1 MHRSFLQNRKFECNT
16 EENKAAFK
24 RQKNYCNRLYKRE
37 RRDHYNKLDLKNIT
51 DNIKFWDTMKP
62 LFSDKGGVREKIV
75 LVEND
80 EIISDSL
87 HVAEKFNNYFQKLFH
102 RFPQVLFFL

>member
-1 MHRSFLQNRKFECNT
+1 MHRSLLQNRKFKWDT

-37 RRDHYNKLDLKNIT
+37 RRDHYNQLDLKSIT

-75 LVEND
+75 LVEDN

-87 HVAEKFNNYFQKLFH
+87 LVAEKLSNYFQTSGS
-102 RFPQVLFFL
+102 RE

>member
-1 MHRSFLQNRKFECNT
+1 MAQ
-16 EENKAAFK
+16 K
-24 RQKNYCNRLYKRE
+24 RTRQLLKNYCNRLYKRE
-37 RRDHYNKLDLKNIT
+37 RRDHYNKLDLKDIT

-87 HVAEKFNNYFQKLFH
+87 HVAEKFNNYFQNSGSMESQKTNSC
-102 RFPQVLFFL
+102 